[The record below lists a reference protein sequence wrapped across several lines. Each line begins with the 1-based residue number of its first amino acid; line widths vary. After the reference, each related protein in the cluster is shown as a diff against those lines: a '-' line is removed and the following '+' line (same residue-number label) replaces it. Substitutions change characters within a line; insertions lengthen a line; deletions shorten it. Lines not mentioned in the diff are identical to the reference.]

1 MTLDTTET
9 SLDQPRLTSLS
20 PSRASDFK
28 TCPQLYKF
36 KSIDKIPTVPTP
48 HQARGT
54 TAHLALERLFTE
66 PAPLRTPE
74 RLYDL
79 FREAWSEIKPQ
90 EYPDLFATLDEERAW
105 GIESL
110 GLLAAYFG
118 IEDPTSFEPEE
129 LEMDLTA
136 DIRSDIESN
145 TESDS
150 ESVTTGSITIRG
162 ILDRM
167 ERIRE
172 HNPDGSERE
181 LLVITDYKT
190 GKAPPEQYAHKAF
203 FALKIYALLIRVTR
217 GITPDRIRLLYLNG
231 PTEYTMDIND
241 AQLDAMERQ
250 LHALWAAIQKAIDS
264 DVWPART
271 SALCDW
277 CDFKDTLCPAWNDP
291 DAGGPE
297 EPDPAAGSTMPV
309 SRMPGTNTGG

>member
-9 SLDQPRLTSLS
+9 PLDHPKLTSLS

-36 KSIDKIPTVPTP
+36 KSIDRIPTEPTP

-79 FREAWSEIKPQ
+79 FREAWAEIKPE

-110 GLLAAYFG
+110 GLLAAYYG

-136 DIRSDIESN
+136 EM
-145 TESDS
+145 
-150 ESVTTGSITIRG
+150 GSITIRG

-167 ERIRE
+167 ERITE
-172 HNPDGSERE
+172 QNADGSTRE

-217 GITPDRIRLLYLNG
+217 GITPDRVRLLYLNG
-231 PTEYTMDIND
+231 PTEYTMDISD

-250 LHALWAAIQKAIDS
+250 LHALWDAIQKAIDS

-277 CDFKDTLCPAWNDP
+277 CDFKDTLCPAWIQA
-291 DAGGPE
+291 DAL
-297 EPDPAAGSTMPV
+297 DSAGSDPTAGSPMSV
-309 SRMPGTNTGG
+309 SRVPGSTTGG